1 VSEPIGNSP
10 VGKLLE
16 TILAGSADFDNA
28 IRKQRCSDGMYS
40 RIKQGIY
47 PWKPPIGYRCKH
59 FKKQDLKKTEPTE
72 KLSEVLKVVVDNY
85 GQYHE
90 CKIKVDTWVEWYKTQ
105 KDIFE
110 SVK

>member
-1 VSEPIGNSP
+1 MKRLLLLIP
-10 VGKLLE
+10 VILLTGCLTTPVKRTFPE
-16 TILAGSADFDNA
+16 VP
-28 IRKQRCSDGMYS
+28 KQLMEAC
-40 RIKQGIY
+40 
-47 PWKPPIGYRCKH
+47 PN
-59 FKKQDLKKTEPTE
+59 LKTTEPTE

-105 KDIFE
+105 KYIFE

>member
-1 VSEPIGNSP
+1 MKILILLP
-10 VGKLLE
+10 VLL
-16 TILAGSADFDNA
+16 LAGCLSTAPVKRNFPEVPKDLMES
-28 IRKQRCSDGMYS
+28 C
-40 RIKQGIY
+40 
-47 PWKPPIGYRCKH
+47 P
-59 FKKQDLKKTEPTE
+59 DLKTTQPTE

-90 CKIKVDTWVEWYKTQ
+90 CKIKVDTWAEWYKTQ

>member
-1 VSEPIGNSP
+1 MRLLLILPVLLLTGCLVSTP
-10 VGKLLE
+10 VKRNFPEVPKELME
-16 TILAGSADFDNA
+16 V
-28 IRKQRCSDGMYS
+28 C
-40 RIKQGIY
+40 
-47 PWKPPIGYRCKH
+47 P
-59 FKKQDLKKTEPTE
+59 DLKKTESTE

>member
-1 VSEPIGNSP
+1 MKILLIALTVLLTGCAMFGATP
-10 VGKLLE
+10 VKRTFPSVPTELVE
-16 TILAGSADFDNA
+16 S
-28 IRKQRCSDGMYS
+28 C
-40 RIKQGIY
+40 
-47 PWKPPIGYRCKH
+47 P
-59 FKKQDLKKTEPTE
+59 DLKKTEPTE

-105 KDIFE
+105 RDIFE

>member
-1 VSEPIGNSP
+1 M
-10 VGKLLE
+10 KLL
-16 TILAGSADFDNA
+16 LVL
-28 IRKQRCSDGMYS
+28 
-40 RIKQGIY
+40 
-47 PWKPPIGYRCKH
+47 PIVVLLSGCLITTPVKRNFPEVPTELIGACP
-59 FKKQDLKKTEPTE
+59 DLKKTEPTE